1 MTPTGTRATVLIRSG
16 GCCER
21 CGETATGQ
29 PKLWQNKSGRQV
41 RKHPTACQSPTVDR
55 SLTVTDRTCSHS
67 DCRLKHY
74 SLGYCLVHYQRSKR
88 GADMDAPIVDY
99 SAPLEA
105 CELDGCDNPARSH
118 RTAVCEM
125 HYYRMRR
132 NGTYDL
138 KPKPERK
145 PKPDRRLPGVSK
157 SGKVPRRW
165 QLSIMALCRADGC
178 QEPSKSKGYCG
189 MHWERVRKH
198 GDPEVVVKANW
209 TGDDAT
215 YGAVH
220 LRLRNTLGAASEYE
234 CICGRSARHWAYLH
248 NDPAE
253 RTSDMGPYSLDQDCY
268 LPMCARCHKLLDMG
282 RL

>member
-1 MTPTGTRATVLIRSG
+1 MTPTGTRAQVLIRSG

-21 CGETATGQ
+21 CGETATDQ
-29 PKLWQNKSGRQV
+29 PKMWHNKSGRQV

-67 DCRLKHY
+67 GCRLKHY

-88 GADMDAPIVDY
+88 GADMDAPIVDL

-132 NGTYDL
+132 NGSYLL
-138 KPKPERK
+138 KRELIPETTESQTTKRTVI
-145 PKPDRRLPGVSK
+145 RLPIT
-157 SGKVPRRW
+157 P
-165 QLSIMALCRADGC
+165 LCRVVGC
-178 QEPSKSKGYCG
+178 SKYRKAHGYCG

-198 GDPEVVVKANW
+198 GDPEVVVKPTW

-215 YGAVH
+215 YVAVH
-220 LRLRNTLGAASEYE
+220 LRLRTTLGPASEYE
-234 CICGRSARHWAYLH
+234 CICGKPARQWAYLH
-248 NDPAE
+248 NDPDE
-253 RTSDMGPYSLDQDCY
+253 RTSEIGPYSVDQACY
-268 LPMCARCHKLLDMG
+268 LPMCVKCHKRMDVGKL
-282 RL
+282 